1 MKMILA
7 IVQADDANN
16 VTHALNE
23 AGCRATRMASEGGW
37 LKRENVTLMIGV
49 EDHMV
54 DQAIEAIRSVSKGRT
69 SQVSEPKDAFQ
80 ASVKISGAIAFVMGV
95 EQYERI

>member
-7 IVQADDANN
+7 VVQADDANN
-16 VTHALNE
+16 ITHALNE

-37 LKRENVTLMIGV
+37 LKRENVTLMVGV
-49 EDHMV
+49 DDYMV
-54 DQAIEAIRSVSKGRT
+54 DRAIDAIRSASKGRT
-69 SQVSEPKDAFQ
+69 ASVSEPKDALE

>member
-1 MKMILA
+1 MKLILVV
-7 IVQADDANN
+7 VQADDANN
-16 VTHALNE
+16 VIQALNE

-49 EDHMV
+49 EDYLV
-54 DQAIEAIRSVSKGRT
+54 DRAIDAIRGAARGRST
-69 SQVSEPKDAFQ
+69 TKIEPKDALE

>member
-1 MKMILA
+1 MKLILA
-7 IVQADDANN
+7 VVQADDANN
-16 VTHALNE
+16 VVQALNE

-49 EDHMV
+49 EDHAV
-54 DQAIEAIRSVSKGRT
+54 DRAIEAIRSACKSRT
-69 SQVSEPKDAFQ
+69 TTTAAPKDPLE

-95 EQYERI
+95 EQNARL